1 MKFSAV
7 LTTVVL
13 ATCTLAAPLTE
24 KRQARHGAGSNGKK
38 IDRKTS
44 RPQNKHNGMLEEYSS
59 NWAGSVL
66 IGKSYTGVSA
76 EFTVPTPRAPSGEF
90 ISLSSCFHA
99 LS

>member
-1 MKFSAV
+1 MKFFAV

-13 ATCTLAAPLTE
+13 ATCTLASPLTE
-24 KRQARHGAGSNGKK
+24 MRQARHEARSNGKK
-38 IDRKTS
+38 IGRKTS
-44 RPQNKHNGMLEEYSS
+44 RPQDRHNGTFEDYSS

-66 IGKSYTGVSA
+66 IGKGYTGVSA

-90 ISLSSCFHA
+90 IALNSGFLA